1 MVWYTGGW
9 DGLSWRSN
17 WPGQITRADP
27 GHRRPLSPPP
37 PLNPFHGS
45 PAPSVALWSTCDLR
59 LWEED
64 SGKASLISERIVGCD
79 CATLLL
85 WGDWPYFHLSVN
97 VWWPN
102 GGSNLRHLASLKW
115 CCRVKYWVSRI
126 NICFNAEGAGIR
138 QADLAHWGKHMWYLM
153 DGWFDD
159 DCVLMRWIG
168 FWNDMRFN
176 KS

>member
-17 WPGQITRADP
+17 WPGQITQADP
-27 GHRRPLSPPP
+27 GHRRPLSP

-64 SGKASLISERIVGCD
+64 SGKASLISERIIGCD
-79 CATLLL
+79 SATLLL

-97 VWWPN
+97 VWWPD
-102 GGSNLRHLASLKW
+102 GGSNLWHLASLKW

-126 NICFNAEGAGIR
+126 NICFYAGGAGIR
-138 QADLAHWGKHMWYLM
+138 QADLGHWGKHMWDVM

-168 FWNDMRFN
+168 FWNDMTFN